1 MSVGAAIFF
10 MVVVLALAYIAQYYK
25 NLAEDLAKGVLA
37 AHQWV
42 DDIIEAL
49 QDPDTGRGDEKVNAL
64 VKERSE

>member
-10 MVVVLALAYIAQYYK
+10 MVVVLALAYVAQYYK
-25 NLAEDLAKGVLA
+25 VKAEKLAEGVLA

-49 QDPDTGRGDEKVNAL
+49 QDPDTGRGDRKVDAL
-64 VKERSE
+64 VEKRLP

>member
-10 MVVVLALAYIAQYYK
+10 MVVVLALAYVAQYYK
-25 NLAEDLAKGVLA
+25 VKAEKLAEGVLV

-49 QDPDTGRGDEKVNAL
+49 QDPDTGRGDRKIDAL
-64 VKERSE
+64 VEKRLP